1 MASDGSERSS
11 TGERRGAVMA
21 QALSKVL
28 PMVSFFRPRNF
39 AGLLRPAALAA
50 FMGGALSCLA
60 VPAEAARIQRVV
72 SPGGITA
79 WLIESHTLPLI
90 RIAVAFK
97 GGSSQDPAD
106 KPGVANFAEW
116 MLNEGVGEMNT
127 AQFFRAKKLLGAA
140 EAKQLTAERQI
151 ISFSALSENRDAS
164 LELFRQM
171 LVSPRFDDD
180 SMARARAEISNSIE
194 APRLNPANNILNE
207 LFSSVFPGHPYGI
220 DKQGTLASVAA
231 ITRQD
236 LENYRRAAFAR
247 DNLSVAVVGD
257 IDPATLGVQLDK
269 LFGGLPPQAQIRPVP
284 VAASSA
290 PRLKTISDNVRQ
302 TNVAFGYAIDTPLT
316 SEDMPGVAILNH
328 ILSGGILSSRLDREV
343 RVKRG
348 LVYSIG
354 FSVTQTPRNQY
365 AYGSFGAEPGSAEQ
379 AYELAREEIRKM
391 AEEGPTPE
399 EVQDAKTYL
408 QGAYVVALSNSA
420 GLVTELLEL
429 QRFGRD
435 LDAID
440 SYAAR
445 VEAVTPEQLRKLAKQ
460 VFRPDAMSRIV
471 VGPPAQTDA
480 GGNAKTTAEK

>member
-1 MASDGSERSS
+1 
-11 TGERRGAVMA
+11 
-21 QALSKVL
+21 
-28 PMVSFFRPRNF
+28 
-39 AGLLRPAALAA
+39 
-50 FMGGALSCLA
+50 
-60 VPAEAARIQRVV
+60 
-72 SPGGITA
+72 
-79 WLIESHTLPLI
+79 
-90 RIAVAFK
+90 
-97 GGSSQDPAD
+97 
-106 KPGVANFAEW
+106 
-116 MLNEGVGEMNT
+116 
-127 AQFFRAKKLLGAA
+127 
-140 EAKQLTAERQI
+140 
-151 ISFSALSENRDAS
+151 
-164 LELFRQM
+164 
-171 LVSPRFDDD
+171 
-180 SMARARAEISNSIE
+180 MARARAEISNSIE
-194 APRLNPANNILNE
+194 ALRLNPASNILNE
-207 LFSSVFPGHPYGI
+207 LFGSIFPGHPYGI

-269 LFGGLPPQAQIRPVP
+269 LFGELPPQAQIRPVP
-284 VAASSA
+284 VAALSA
-290 PRLKTISDNVRQ
+290 PRLKTIADNVRQ

-328 ILSGGILSSRLDREV
+328 ILSGGVLSSRLDREV

-365 AYGSFGAEPGSAEQ
+365 AYGSFGAEPASAEQ

-399 EVQDAKTYL
+399 EVRDAKTYL

-440 SYAAR
+440 GYAAR
-445 VEAVTPEQLRKLAKQ
+445 VEAVTPEQLRKLARQ

>member
-1 MASDGSERSS
+1 
-11 TGERRGAVMA
+11 MA
-21 QALSKVL
+21 QALSGILSMVRFLRL
-28 PMVSFFRPRNF
+28 PSFARLMRL
-39 AGLLRPAALAA
+39 AGLAALMGAA
-50 FMGGALSCLA
+50 LGGFA

-90 RIAVAFK
+90 RISVAFK

-127 AQFFRAKKLLGAA
+127 AQFFRAKKLLGAT
-140 EAKQLTAERQI
+140 EVKQLTAERQI
-151 ISFSALSENRDAS
+151 IGFTALSENREAS
-164 LELFRQM
+164 FELFRQM
-171 LVSPRFDDD
+171 LVAPRFDDD
-180 SMARARAEISNSIE
+180 AMARARAEISNTIE
-194 APRLNPANNILNE
+194 ALRLNPASNILNE
-207 LFSSVFPGHPYGI
+207 LFGSVFPGHPYGMV
-220 DKQGTLASVAA
+220 KQGTLASVAA

-236 LENYRRAAFAR
+236 LEDYRRATFAR
-247 DNLSVAVVGD
+247 DNLSIAVVGD
-257 IDPATLGVQLDK
+257 IDAATLGVQLDK
-269 LFGGLPPQAQIRPVP
+269 LFSGLPARGQIRPVP
-284 VAASSA
+284 VAVSGA
-290 PRLKTISDNVRQ
+290 PRQKTIADNVRQ

-328 ILSGGILSSRLDREV
+328 ILSGGILSSRLDREI

-354 FSVTQTPRNQY
+354 FSVTRTPHNQY

-379 AYELAREEIRKM
+379 AYELAREEIRKL
-391 AEEGPTPE
+391 ADEGPTPE
-399 EVQDAKTYL
+399 EVRDAKTYL

-420 GLVTELLEL
+420 GLVSELLEL
-429 QRFGRD
+429 QRFGNE

-445 VEAVTPEQLRKLAKQ
+445 VEAVTPEQLSKLAKQ
-460 VFRPDAMSRIV
+460 IFRPNAMSRIV
-471 VGPPAQTDA
+471 VGPPAQADA
-480 GGNAKTTAEK
+480 GANPKTTAEK

>member
-1 MASDGSERSS
+1 MMVRTISG
-11 TGERRGAVMA
+11 G
-21 QALSKVL
+21 LS
-28 PMVSFFRPRNF
+28 MVRFFHLRTL
-39 AGLLRPAALAA
+39 AGLLRPVALVALMGAALC
-50 FMGGALSCLA
+50 GHA

-79 WLIESHTLPLI
+79 WLIESHTLPLV
-90 RIAVAFK
+90 RISAAFK

-140 EAKQLTAERQI
+140 EVKQLTAERQI
-151 ISFSALSENRDAS
+151 IVFTMLSENLDAS
-164 LELFRQM
+164 IDLFRQM
-171 LVSPRFDDD
+171 LVAPRFDDD
-180 SMARARAEISNSIE
+180 AMARARAEISNGIE
-194 APRLNPANNILNE
+194 ALRLNPASNILNE
-207 LFSSVFPGHPYGI
+207 LFASIFPGHPYGVN
-220 DKQGTLASVAA
+220 KQGTLASVAA
-231 ITRQD
+231 INRQD
-236 LENYRRAAFAR
+236 LENYRRATFAK

-257 IDPATLGVQLDK
+257 IDAATLGVQLDK
-269 LFGGLPPQAQIRPVP
+269 VFGGLPHGQVRPVP
-284 VAASSA
+284 VAKAGLPQS
-290 PRLKTISDNVRQ
+290 KTIPDNVRQ

-328 ILSGGILSSRLDREV
+328 ILSGGMLSSRLDREV

-354 FSVTQTPRNQY
+354 FSIAQTPYNQY

-399 EVQDAKTYL
+399 EVQNAKTYL

-420 GLVTELLEL
+420 GLVGELLEL
-429 QRFGRD
+429 QRFGHD

-445 VEAVTPEQLRKLAKQ
+445 VEAVTPEQLRKLAKRI
-460 VFRPDAMSRIV
+460 FKPDAISRVV
-471 VGPPAQTDA
+471 VGPPAQADA
-480 GGNAKTTAEK
+480 GGKDKTAAEK